1 MFMTA
6 FHAGYYTLSP
16 SAASYVLQE
25 SWAASAV
32 RIMVLP
38 LITILRVSVLPFGY
52 VPFEEAAVLLCGLL
66 ASILISLTYVFPSL
80 ILIGVLRRLTCR
92 PS

>member
-16 SAASYVLQE
+16 PVASYVLQE
-25 SWAASAV
+25 SWAASGV
-32 RIMVLP
+32 RILVLP
-38 LITILRVSVLPFGY
+38 LVTILRVSVLPFGH

-66 ASILISLTYVFPSL
+66 ASVLISLTYVFPSL
-80 ILIGVLRRLTCR
+80 ILIGAFRKFARKA
-92 PS
+92 S